1 MWRGNGRS
9 REGNVEMNITT
20 EQGTRWG
27 EKNVIKA
34 TYTMKTTKQT
44 RKIKKKMKRGS
55 IEKNTALIKL
65 VVRILVL
72 LCNKW
77 EAMLINRTNR
87 SNSKTVSSV
96 EG

>member
-1 MWRGNGRS
+1 
-9 REGNVEMNITT
+9 MNITT
-20 EQGTRWG
+20 EQGTGWGWG
-27 EKNVIKA
+27 EENVIKA
-34 TYTMKTTKQT
+34 TYTMKTMKQT
-44 RKIKKKMKRGS
+44 CKIKKQKKMKRGS

-65 VVRILVL
+65 VVHILVL
-72 LCNKW
+72 LYNKW